1 MKQRSRAGRM
11 RNLVLANT
19 FEGTAKVFNNG
30 NSQAVRLPKE
40 CRFDDAEVIVKKVG
54 DAVTLL
60 PKRYTYR
67 GLMARLRA
75 IGPAKLAPRNQPRRK
90 DRRDF

>member
-1 MKQRSRAGRM
+1 MKQRSRAGRI
-11 RNLVLANT
+11 RNLELANT

-40 CRFDDAEVIVKKVG
+40 CRFDDSEVIVKKVG

-67 GLMARLRA
+67 GLIARLRA
-75 IGPAKLAPRNQPRRK
+75 IGPVKLAPRKQPRRK

>member
-1 MKQRSRAGRM
+1 MKQRSRAGRI
-11 RNLVLANT
+11 RNLVPADI
-19 FEGTAKVFNNG
+19 FEGTAKIFNNG

-60 PKRYTYR
+60 PKRYTYQ
-67 GLMARLRA
+67 GLMARLKA
-75 IGPAKLAPRNQPRRK
+75 IGPVKLAPRNQPRRK
-90 DRRDF
+90 DKRDF